1 MPDTPGKRKV
11 DGMPWCPKCKSEY
24 REGFRICADCGC
36 ELVDILPQEKGRL
49 TFGTEQEMTMLAE
62 FLDYSGIEG
71 VEIQYD
77 ETEDS
82 YDLAVPDQNLE
93 KAAVLMRVF
102 LVKEQ
107 ERKAACAA
115 GKDKGKMDC
124 SSLEG
129 AGKTESPEAEESGT
143 KGCDTDQTIP
153 DSFEPDNQEAADPN
167 QEESDEI
174 QGARVQIAQRLQEA
188 DTIRRTMGGSLYQ
201 DSSQKADDN
210 RSSAWV
216 LTVTGVLGILVVVLG
231 FLEVLPFRIGNPYL
245 VYGVMGVVFL
255 LFVIAG
261 IISMKNAKMFAKKA
275 ESENSLRSTLLG
287 WCRENLKAE
296 EMDRELSCASEPEEV
311 KYFNR
316 TASIKEKLNRQFMN
330 LDQDF
335 LDQLIDDQV
344 YEMIFGENGK

>member
-24 REGFRICADCGC
+24 REGFRACADCGC
-36 ELVDILPQEKGRL
+36 ELVETLPEEKHPL
-49 TFGTEQEMTMLAE
+49 TFGTEEEMAMLAE

-82 YDLAVPDQNLE
+82 YDLSVPDQVLE

-107 ERKAACAA
+107 EQKAVCAA
-115 GKDKGKMDC
+115 DMTGEDAKGED
-124 SSLEG
+124 SSCLEEYRAAESQG
-129 AGKTESPEAEESGT
+129 TGNFGTQDSGTDSQETGMAGGQEAGKAGAEESR
-143 KGCDTDQTIP
+143 
-153 DSFEPDNQEAADPN
+153 DNAA
-167 QEESDEI
+167 QK
-174 QGARVQIAQRLQEA
+174 LQEA
-188 DTIRRTMGGSLYQ
+188 DTVSRTTGSSSLYQ

-216 LTVTGVLGILVVVLG
+216 LTITGVLGIAIVVLG
-231 FLEVLPFRIGNPYL
+231 FLEVLPFQIGNPYL
-245 VYGVMGVVFL
+245 IYGVMGVIFL

-261 IISMKNAKMFAKKA
+261 IISMKNAKFFAKKA

-287 WCRENLKAE
+287 WCRDNLKAGE
-296 EMDRELSCASEPEEV
+296 IDEELSCVSEPEEV

-335 LDQLIDDQV
+335 LDQLVDDQV
-344 YEMIFGENGK
+344 YEMVFGESGES